1 MALIQWDPHLIL
13 PRESSVCLGTFDG
26 VHLGHQALLEKC
38 VHRAVEKSLRPV
50 AFTFSNIPFGSS
62 KAPLLPPLT
71 TLEEKEQRMSSAGIK
86 DVVFTVF
93 NEEFASIS
101 EEDFFEQIL
110 LKQLHA
116 KHVVIGFHYHFG
128 KMASGN
134 AESMRKMC
142 ESRQITCDIVPP
154 ILTEDGTLI
163 SSTAIRHLILEG
175 NYREAEK
182 MLGYPLSTQQKTRLG
197 GCTDE

>member
-93 NEEFASIS
+93 NEEFASIAINWDKRRI
-101 EEDFFEQIL
+101 EPVRGEGLPDNL
-110 LKQLHA
+110 
-116 KHVVIGFHYHFG
+116 
-128 KMASGN
+128 N
-134 AESMRKMC
+134 
-142 ESRQITCDIVPP
+142 IVF
-154 ILTEDGTLI
+154 
-163 SSTAIRHLILEG
+163 
-175 NYREAEK
+175 
-182 MLGYPLSTQQKTRLG
+182 LG
-197 GCTDE
+197 GEK